1 VSSRRPY
8 GSSAISPNER
18 PLCTDGVRQLL
29 APEAR
34 LSQLASGFRF
44 TEGPVWI
51 AAESCLLFSDMF
63 GDSRWRWTAARGTE
77 RIAYPTFK
85 GNGMCLDRDGHLLVC
100 EQISSSLVRIREG
113 ERELLAF
120 HYGGRYLNSPNDV
133 VVRQADGS
141 IYFTDPP
148 YGRMYP
154 GGGSVRSRDL
164 DFAGVFRVPAGGG
177 DVQLVVARDEFTG
190 PNGLCFSPDESIL
203 YVNDSDTNLVKAFD
217 VSADGSLSNGC
228 VLIDGMATGTRS
240 DGFPDGMECDD
251 HGNIWV
257 TGPGGVW
264 VISPLGHRLGTLSTP
279 ETCTSL
285 TWGGERLRTLFL
297 TTTTTLHAVETAVG
311 PALLPRV

>member
-1 VSSRRPY
+1 
-8 GSSAISPNER
+8 
-18 PLCTDGVRQLL
+18 
-29 APEAR
+29 
-34 LSQLASGFRF
+34 
-44 TEGPVWI
+44 
-51 AAESCLLFSDMF
+51 MF
-63 GDSRWRWTAARGTE
+63 GDARWRWTTERGAE
-77 RIAYPTFK
+77 RIAHPTFK

-100 EQISSSLVRIREG
+100 EQVSSCLVRIRESR
-113 ERELLAF
+113 RELVAF

-133 VVRQADGS
+133 VVRRADGS

-164 DFAGVFRVPAGGG
+164 DFAGVFRVPAAGG
-177 DVQLVVARDEFTG
+177 DLQLAVARDEFVG
-190 PNGLCFSPDESIL
+190 PNGLCFSPDERIL
-203 YVNDSDTNLVKAFD
+203 YVNDSDNYLVKAFD
-217 VSADGSLSNGC
+217 VNADGSLSAGR
-228 VLIDGMATGTRS
+228 VLLDGIGTGMHS
-240 DGFPDGMECDD
+240 DGFPDGMECDE

-264 VISPLGHRLGTLSTP
+264 VIGSSGDRLGVLSTP

-311 PALLPRV
+311 PAPLPPLSA